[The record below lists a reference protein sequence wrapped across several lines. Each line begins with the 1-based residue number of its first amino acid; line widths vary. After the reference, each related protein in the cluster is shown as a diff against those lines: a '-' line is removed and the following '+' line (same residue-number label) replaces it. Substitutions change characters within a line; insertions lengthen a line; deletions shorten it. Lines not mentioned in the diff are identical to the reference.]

1 MVYIQLEK
9 EVEVLVTDEGEF
21 FTLGGVLYQDYLA
34 VSYEHDAEQE
44 YYVIKDQE
52 IDNLQEGKDT
62 GSYIEV
68 RRMQVWEEA

>member
-52 IDNLQEGKDT
+52 IDNQNNNN
-62 GSYIEV
+62 SYIDVRKMLVLEEV
-68 RRMQVWEEA
+68 E

>member
-1 MVYIQLEK
+1 MPYV
-9 EVEVLVTDEGEF
+9 DEP
-21 FTLGGVLYQDYLA
+21 
-34 VSYEHDAEQE
+34 EQE
-44 YYVIKDQE
+44 FYTLVSQE

>member
-52 IDNLQEGKDT
+52 IDNQNNNN
-62 GSYIEV
+62 SYIEV
-68 RRMQVWEEA
+68 RKMLVLEEVD